1 MTTTPAANDHPS
13 PLKDTGPDTVRP
25 AWNALAAI
33 MPASLVGRAVR
44 AIYPRVEPELAKLS
58 DYLPRGGTAVDVG
71 GWFGPWTQRLLT
83 LADRVVTIEAVPV
96 MADLLRRTFPH
107 AQVIQAAASDQCG
120 RTQIWIPHTGPL
132 AGTSTLQSTSGT
144 PVIVPEITL
153 DSLELKNV
161 RFIKMDIEG
170 HELAALHGA
179 RQTIERDIPHLLI
192 ELESRHQN
200 VAPVLDLLTNLG
212 YTGHVLADDR
222 WTPLDRFDLI
232 GHQQAT
238 VHQLRRSL
246 VSRAL
251 RPGRRYINSVLFTP
265 QDRRNY

>member
-1 MTTTPAANDHPS
+1 MTTTPAADDPPS
-13 PLKDTGPDTVRP
+13 PPMDTGPVAAGPT
-25 AWNALAAI
+25 WNALAAR

-107 AQVIQAAASDQCG
+107 AQVVQAAASDQCG
-120 RTQIWIPHTGPL
+120 RTRIWIPRTGPYP
-132 AGTSTLQSTSGT
+132 GTSTLRTISGT
-144 PVIVPEITL
+144 PITVPEITL

-179 RQTIERDIPHLLI
+179 RQTIERDLPHLLL
-192 ELESRHQN
+192 ELESRHQD
-200 VAPVLDLLTNLG
+200 VALVLDLLTILG
-212 YTGHVLADDR
+212 YTGHVFADDR

-238 VHQLRRSL
+238 VHQLQRSL

-251 RPGRRYINSVLFTP
+251 RPGRRYINTVLFTP
-265 QDRRNY
+265 DCNV